1 MEKGWFIA
9 LFTMINS
16 VIFPLHAF
24 SIMIVIA
31 VHQVTNS
38 KTWNGYGICNELMRI
53 SRQTLSYQ
61 VLEASLCHLYRP
73 SCHHVNFRLSSL
85 STTRLLTSFTVFFL
99 FICYLK
105 IATKYCWFSE
115 NRLIENPIRN
125 PLGNSSAIQLNEMS
139 PSVGA
144 RFRPVFISKV

>member
-1 MEKGWFIA
+1 MIYCLMYNNKLRHLSPSTFIH
-9 LFTMINS
+9 
-16 VIFPLHAF
+16 FPSWSL
-24 SIMIVIA
+24 SLS
-31 VHQVTNS
+31 TNS
-38 KTWNGYGICNELMRI
+38 KTWNGYGIFNELMRI

-61 VLEASLCHLYRP
+61 VLEASLFHLYRP

-85 STTRLLTSFTVFFL
+85 PTTRLLASFTVFFL
-99 FICYLK
+99 FK
-105 IATKYCWFSE
+105 NIATKCWFSE

-139 PSVGA
+139 PSVDA